1 MLNLRVMR
9 ALIKTQK
16 RPSRRELIL
25 MVAVFGLLSFLSIS
39 ALIIGAQKKTN
50 RDLKKAGAES
60 ELKVADL
67 QKDLENIGKTLSGLK
82 IKNEGAE
89 NEGGVQAPETSN
101 LRRIAM
107 VATPGETVLNI
118 DIPEGWESVGEN
130 RLRHGKTTVA
140 VQSEDLDLL
149 TIPNYKVD
157 RVIDSFVLKSG
168 QPVFLIFIKTT
179 EENRGYLSLSF
190 CNPETGSACSYR
202 GKDGKFVFIL
212 AHGYEDKDQFVRDMD
227 FNTADGILLLND
239 FKVMMKS
246 LQLN

>member
-39 ALIIGAQKKTN
+39 ALIIGVQKKTN
-50 RDLKKAGAES
+50 RDLKKARYES

-82 IKNEGAE
+82 TKNEGAE
-89 NEGGVQAPETSN
+89 NEGGVQAPEPSN
-101 LRRIAM
+101 
-107 VATPGETVLNI
+107 
-118 DIPEGWESVGEN
+118 
-130 RLRHGKTTVA
+130 
-140 VQSEDLDLL
+140 
-149 TIPNYKVD
+149 
-157 RVIDSFVLKSG
+157 
-168 QPVFLIFIKTT
+168 LIFIKTT

-190 CNPETGSACSYR
+190 CNPETGSACSFR

>member
-1 MLNLRVMR
+1 
-9 ALIKTQK
+9 
-16 RPSRRELIL
+16 
-25 MVAVFGLLSFLSIS
+25 
-39 ALIIGAQKKTN
+39 
-50 RDLKKAGAES
+50 
-60 ELKVADL
+60 
-67 QKDLENIGKTLSGLK
+67 
-82 IKNEGAE
+82 
-89 NEGGVQAPETSN
+89 
-101 LRRIAM
+101 M

-157 RVIDSFVLKSG
+157 RVIDSFVLESG

-190 CNPETGSACSYR
+190 CNPETGSACSFR